1 MEASQISG
9 ISESIVDEALRSGAD
24 DVAVNGLSAITR
36 QVRFSE
42 NEIDIFNSWEQTYFQ
57 LFLVKQRKVVSTT
70 IKGTK
75 DYRDTIKRAIET
87 ADRSEPSEDYS
98 GIASKSSARNYSTR
112 ERRVSDSILSGYVR
126 EGIDAAISN
135 GGKKSA
141 GSLYNTF
148 YSRAVVTSAGIKHH
162 ETGATYYFS
171 IRCFADDIR
180 SGHAVTSSLKRT
192 DFRPEDAAV
201 KASTLASAVP
211 APTAGE
217 EGRFDTVL
225 DPMVVAALVSQVGS
239 MASAY
244 SVMSGFSCLAGK
256 IGKYVAA
263 PAVNI
268 EDDATRRMYGFRAFD
283 DEGVATRKT
292 RIVAN
297 GRLKS
302 YLHNTSTAKKFR
314 TRTTGN
320 AGLIS
325 PEPFMLS
332 MGAGRSSRKEMISEL
347 RDGLYINNTWYT
359 RYSNYAEGNFSTIPR
374 DAIYRIKRGEIT
386 GGWRDIRISENLISL
401 FKRIVDISLEREHL
415 NWWGESQTP
424 CTVPY
429 VTVRKLNITRSSD
442 S

>member
-1 MEASQISG
+1 
-9 ISESIVDEALRSGAD
+9 
-24 DVAVNGLSAITR
+24 
-36 QVRFSE
+36 
-42 NEIDIFNSWEQTYFQ
+42 
-57 LFLVKQRKVVSTT
+57 
-70 IKGTK
+70 
-75 DYRDTIKRAIET
+75 
-87 ADRSEPSEDYS
+87 
-98 GIASKSSARNYSTR
+98 
-112 ERRVSDSILSGYVR
+112 SDL
-126 EGIDAAISN
+126 
-135 GGKKSA
+135 
-141 GSLYNTF
+141 
-148 YSRAVVTSAGIKHH
+148 
-162 ETGATYYFS
+162 
-171 IRCFADDIR
+171 
-180 SGHAVTSSLKRT
+180 
-192 DFRPEDAAV
+192 
-201 KASTLASAVP
+201 
-211 APTAGE
+211 
-217 EGRFDTVL
+217 
-225 DPMVVAALVSQVGS
+225 
-239 MASAY
+239 
-244 SVMSGFSCLAGK
+244 CLAGK

-415 NWWGESQTP
+415 NWWGGITDTLH
-424 CTVPY
+424 CA
-429 VTVRKLNITRSSD
+429 VRHGQKTQYHPFF
-442 S
+442 